1 MEVVSTNSVVNL
13 LYTHRYIFSFL
24 GAFFEG
30 TFIMILTGVLF
41 KLGYFKFWALMFMLF
56 MGYFGN
62 GITWYLLGRFGG
74 NTILEKWGKRLHLT
88 KNLIEKLEEYFK
100 NHSVKTLIITRMTWG
115 FSMLS
120 FMTAGS
126 LKMKFKKFLIINLV
140 TAIAW
145 IFALVSIGYV
155 FGASYKALSIVTKS
169 IRIGLT
175 IALFAIIVL
184 ISFLIVYWLRR
195 FARTRFIQDLSEHKE
210 SQFLRWVGEKISK
223 FGKK

>member
-1 MEVVSTNSVVNL
+1 MEIVSTNSVLNL

-30 TFIMILTGVLF
+30 TFIMILTGVLY
-41 KLGYFKFWALMFMLF
+41 KLGYFKFWALLSVLLS
-56 MGYFGN
+56 GYFLN
-62 GITWYLLGRFGG
+62 GVTWYLIGRYGG
-74 NTILEKWGKRLHLT
+74 NQVLEKWGKRLHLT

-100 NHSVKTLIITRMTWG
+100 NHSARTLFITRITYG

-120 FMTAGS
+120 FMIAGS
-126 LKMKFKKFLIINLV
+126 FKMKFKKFAAVNLAATIIWVLGLV
-140 TAIAW
+140 G
-145 IFALVSIGYV
+145 IGYI

-175 IALFAIIVL
+175 IGIFAIIVL
-184 ISFLIVYWLRR
+184 ISFLIVYWLRW
-195 FARTRFIQDLSEHKE
+195 FARTKFIQDLSEHKE
-210 SQFLRWVGEKISK
+210 SEFLRWVGEKISN

>member
-1 MEVVSTNSVVNL
+1 
-13 LYTHRYIFSFL
+13 
-24 GAFFEG
+24 
-30 TFIMILTGVLF
+30 
-41 KLGYFKFWALMFMLF
+41 
-56 MGYFGN
+56 
-62 GITWYLLGRFGG
+62 LLGRFGG

-155 FGASYKALSIVTKS
+155 FGARYKALSTVTKS

-175 IALFAIIVL
+175 IALFAIIV
-184 ISFLIVYWLRR
+184 FLSDCLLAETVCQNKVYPGFKRAQRITIFTLGRR
-195 FARTRFIQDLSEHKE
+195 KNQQVRQKMI
-210 SQFLRWVGEKISK
+210 
-223 FGKK
+223 